1 MKTGTVV
8 HTFSCGEVITGL
20 KFSPNY
26 KFLLTST
33 NTGWIY
39 IWSVPSNIE
48 REIMFKSNQ
57 KSLRIT
63 ETPKYNAN
71 IDKSESFTVLTEKN
85 SAEKEERKAWEHTK
99 EKKIQEPANR
109 GSMPDWAR
117 STVNFNDFGE
127 NEDDD
132 SDNSTMKN
140 KKNDPFEKLQM
151 TVTDDE
157 DEEEKH
163 IDGLLSVMDDSF
175 N

>member
-1 MKTGTVV
+1 
-8 HTFSCGEVITGL
+8 
-20 KFSPNY
+20 
-26 KFLLTST
+26 
-33 NTGWIY
+33 
-39 IWSVPSNIE
+39 
-48 REIMFKSNQ
+48 MFKSNQ